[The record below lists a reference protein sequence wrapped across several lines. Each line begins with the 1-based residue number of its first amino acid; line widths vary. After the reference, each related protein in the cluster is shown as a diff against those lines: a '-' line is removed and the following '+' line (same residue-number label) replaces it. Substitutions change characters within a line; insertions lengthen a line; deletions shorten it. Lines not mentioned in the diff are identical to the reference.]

1 MKDLEKI
8 IESLTKDEIRFYK
21 LFIYRTNSAKNKSR
35 KDEELFNFL
44 KKSKHNN
51 YSTKEILKKLSISN
65 SNNYYQLKNRIY
77 NDLNNSLTWQHISKD
92 KQSSSFSYIL
102 LARVF
107 KNRAELQ
114 LSFNYLLKAEKIAI
128 NEELYELL
136 SIIYTEIIE
145 LSHELISIDIENYIK
160 LKEYNINVDITDPW
174 CSSEQAEHEYNLSLT
189 EKPEVGA
196 YDAIILAV
204 SHNEFKAMGVDK
216 IRALGKANHVLY
228 DLKYVLPKE
237 SVDMRL

>member
-8 IESLTKDEIRFYK
+8 IDTLTKDEIRFYK
-21 LFIYRTNSAKNKSR
+21 LFINRTSSSKNKSR

-44 KKSKHNN
+44 KKGKHKD

-136 SIIYTEIIE
+136 SIIY
-145 LSHELISIDIENYIK
+145 K
-160 LKEYNINVDITDPW
+160 LCFFEYLYT
-174 CSSEQAEHEYNLSLT
+174 
-189 EKPEVGA
+189 
-196 YDAIILAV
+196 
-204 SHNEFKAMGVDK
+204 
-216 IRALGKANHVLY
+216 LGKNFFKSSNPFQFSITTANFIKVENLFDTRPIHVSL
-228 DLKYVLPKE
+228 
-237 SVDMRL
+237 RN